1 MLHFENNQQINYSN
15 FKTKA
20 KIVNRR
26 EKKHIERIMDEKKN
40 TNQTHRQPY
49 FDLKLQKSE
58 NALMKSGYQIVIV
71 IEIHLFCA
79 FYYVSGDSFSAIYS
93 FGAL

>member
-26 EKKHIERIMDEKKN
+26 EKKHIERIMDEKKK

-49 FDLKLQKSE
+49 FDLKL
-58 NALMKSGYQIVIV
+58 
-71 IEIHLFCA
+71 
-79 FYYVSGDSFSAIYS
+79 
-93 FGAL
+93 